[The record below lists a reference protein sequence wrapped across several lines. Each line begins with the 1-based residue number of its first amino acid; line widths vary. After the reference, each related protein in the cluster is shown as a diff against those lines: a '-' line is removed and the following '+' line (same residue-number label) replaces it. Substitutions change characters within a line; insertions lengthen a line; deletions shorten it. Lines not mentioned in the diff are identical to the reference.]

1 MNNKQ
6 LAEMI
11 KHLRKMKMEQM
22 VGMGKEFKG
31 GAADLQDLS
40 GPNRPIGASTKEQH
54 HKPKALEEIV
64 GPTHQRNLKRV
75 RVSGV
80 ASKLP
85 DDRKKFQGGN
95 QQRGPWSYAVIEA
108 EQDLGKTMTG
118 NKTKKK
124 TDQIELEPKHS
135 NENII

>member
-1 MNNKQ
+1 MG
-6 LAEMI
+6 
-11 KHLRKMKMEQM
+11 
-22 VGMGKEFKG
+22 GMGKYKG

-40 GPNRPIGASTKEQH
+40 GPNRPIGISTKEQH

-64 GPTHQRNLKRV
+64 GPTHQRSLK

-85 DDRKKFQGGN
+85 NDRKRFQGGN
-95 QQRGPWSYAVIEA
+95 QIRRQSSYTIEA
-108 EQDLGKTMTG
+108 EQDLGKTATG
-118 NKTKKK
+118 AKTKKT
-124 TDQIELEPKHS
+124 TDQINLEPESS